1 MVTNS
6 IILAWR
12 ILWTEE
18 PSRLQSTGLQKS
30 QRWLS
35 DLARTNVGGAK
46 GWPQLISRAGKPYCT
61 LLFCQQSVRIQISE
75 PPVHFRSLSWMMTC
89 GVAIQG
95 WDSSASTSSHSL
107 SHMHTHRDTCQQR
120 DMPTLAHEIT
130 NTYKHPVMC
139 SYIYT
144 KSMSIHIWM
153 QCIYTHDAHIWSCP
167 EIFSDCLLANALLAG
182 KGHQNDGLEEREG
195 RSF

>member
-1 MVTNS
+1 M
-6 IILAWR
+6 
-12 ILWTEE
+12 
-18 PSRLQSTGLQKS
+18 
-30 QRWLS
+30 
-35 DLARTNVGGAK
+35 
-46 GWPQLISRAGKPYCT
+46 
-61 LLFCQQSVRIQISE
+61 SE
-75 PPVHFRSLSWMMTC
+75 PPVHFRSLSWMRTC
-89 GVAIQG
+89 GVAIHG
-95 WDSSASTSSHSL
+95 WDSSAGTSSHSL

-144 KSMSIHIWM
+144 KSMNIHRWM

-182 KGHQNDGLEEREG
+182 KGYQNDGLEEREG
-195 RSF
+195 RPFSKEKTPPAFCPATSGNVTCWAQAQFPYHGERELDWS

>member
-30 QRWLS
+30 QRWLKRLS
-35 DLARTNVGGAK
+35 THKRGRGQGLAPAH
-46 GWPQLISRAGKPYCT
+46 
-61 LLFCQQSVRIQISE
+61 QQSWQALLHPSLLSAECENPNVRASCAFSFLIVDDDLWGCHS
-75 PPVHFRSLSWMMTC
+75 
-89 GVAIQG
+89 GVRQLCKHIFTLTVTHAY
-95 WDSSASTSSHSL
+95 TSR
-107 SHMHTHRDTCQQR
+107 HMPT

-153 QCIYTHDAHIWSCP
+153 QCIYTHGAHIWSCP

-182 KGHQNDGLEEREG
+182 KGHQNDRLEEREG
-195 RSF
+195 RPF